1 MTSSTTFH
9 DLKEIIIVDQKKFDQ
24 LVESTTKYL
33 QDLLDRVNKLENQL
47 AELKVK
53 AKKDA

>member
-1 MTSSTTFH
+1 M
-9 DLKEIIIVDQKKFDQ
+9 VYQKKFDQ

-53 AKKDA
+53 KAKKDD

>member
-1 MTSSTTFH
+1 M
-9 DLKEIIIVDQKKFDQ
+9 VDQKKFDQ
-24 LVESTTKYL
+24 LVELTTKYL

-53 AKKDA
+53 KVKKDD

>member
-1 MTSSTTFH
+1 M
-9 DLKEIIIVDQKKFDQ
+9 VDQKKFDE

-53 AKKDA
+53 KAKKDD

>member
-1 MTSSTTFH
+1 M
-9 DLKEIIIVDQKKFDQ
+9 VDQKKFDE

-33 QDLLDRVNKLENQL
+33 QDLLNRVNKLENQI

-53 AKKDA
+53 KVKKDD

>member
-1 MTSSTTFH
+1 M
-9 DLKEIIIVDQKKFDQ
+9 VDQKKFDE
-24 LVESTTKYL
+24 LVKSTTKYL

-53 AKKDA
+53 RAKKDD

>member
-1 MTSSTTFH
+1 M
-9 DLKEIIIVDQKKFDQ
+9 VDQKKFDE
-24 LVESTTKYL
+24 LVASTTKYL

-53 AKKDA
+53 KATKEE

>member
-1 MTSSTTFH
+1 M
-9 DLKEIIIVDQKKFDQ
+9 VDQKKFDQ

-47 AELKVK
+47 AELKAK
-53 AKKDA
+53 RTKKDD

>member
-1 MTSSTTFH
+1 M
-9 DLKEIIIVDQKKFDQ
+9 VDQKKFDE
-24 LVESTTKYL
+24 LVTATTKYL

-53 AKKDA
+53 KAKKDD

>member
-1 MTSSTTFH
+1 M
-9 DLKEIIIVDQKKFDQ
+9 VDQKKFDE

>member
-1 MTSSTTFH
+1 M
-9 DLKEIIIVDQKKFDQ
+9 VDQKKFDE
-24 LVESTTKYL
+24 LVQSTTKYL

-53 AKKDA
+53 RAKKDD

>member
-1 MTSSTTFH
+1 M
-9 DLKEIIIVDQKKFDQ
+9 VDQKKFDE
-24 LVESTTKYL
+24 LVQSTTKYL

-53 AKKDA
+53 KAKKDD

>member
-1 MTSSTTFH
+1 M
-9 DLKEIIIVDQKKFDQ
+9 VDQKKFDQ

>member
-1 MTSSTTFH
+1 M
-9 DLKEIIIVDQKKFDQ
+9 VDQKKFDE
-24 LVESTTKYL
+24 LVTSTTKYL

-53 AKKDA
+53 KAKKDD